1 MTLTEQLSKQAART
15 VARKQLRKAT
25 KELPINPMIK
35 HVGLAA
41 LMAAASYLISK
52 KM

>member
-1 MTLTEQLSKQAART
+1 MEIEKILARQATRT
-15 VARKQLRKAT
+15 IAKRQIRKAA
-25 KELPINPMIK
+25 KNLPINPMIK

-41 LMAAASYLISK
+41 IISAVSYLVTK